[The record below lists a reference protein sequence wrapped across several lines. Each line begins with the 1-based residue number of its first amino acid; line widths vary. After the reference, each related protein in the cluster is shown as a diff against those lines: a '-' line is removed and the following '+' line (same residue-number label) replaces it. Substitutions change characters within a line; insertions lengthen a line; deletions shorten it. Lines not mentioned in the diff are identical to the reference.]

1 MLIRCCSLLSLC
13 FVTSLAVAEPKLTQV
28 WQLDGLAVPESVLYY
43 PIKKKDHMFV
53 SQIDG
58 EPTGLDGKGGIALI
72 DTSGKLLEKDWVTG
86 LNAPKGMAAKD
97 DLLYVSDI
105 DHLVIIDIPKA
116 KVISRIPAA
125 GSVFLNDVAVN
136 AAGDVFVSD
145 TRINKI
151 YQLKNGKL
159 DVFLENVVNANG
171 LAFVKSNMLVGA
183 GKELQQVDKNK
194 KISVIASG
202 FAENIDGIEQVGKKT
217 FVVSCWPGLV
227 YLVDAK
233 GKLTQLIDSRAD
245 KINTADIGFVPDKK
259 LVLVPN
265 FFKNTVTAYQLSL

>member
-1 MLIRCCSLLSLC
+1 MLIRSGLLLSLC
-13 FVTSLAVAEPKLTQV
+13 FVASMALAEPKLTQV

-43 PIKKKDHMFV
+43 PVKNKDHVFV
-53 SQIDG
+53 SQIEG
-58 EPTGLDGKGGIALI
+58 EPTGKDGKGGIALI
-72 DTSGKLLEKDWVTG
+72 DTGGKLLEKDWVTG

-97 DLLYVSDI
+97 NLLYVSDI
-105 DHLVIIDIPKA
+105 DHLVIIDIAKA
-116 KVISRIPAA
+116 KVISRIAA
-125 GSVFLNDVAVN
+125 EGAVFLNDVAVN
-136 AAGDVFVSD
+136 PAGDVFVSD

-171 LAFVKSNMLVGA
+171 LAFVKSRMLVGA
-183 GKELQQVDKNK
+183 GKELQQVDKDK
-194 KISVIASG
+194 TISVITSG
-202 FAENIDGIEQVGKKT
+202 FAENIDGIEPVAKKT

-227 YLVDAK
+227 YLVTN

-245 KINTADIGFVPDKK
+245 KINTADIGFVPGKK